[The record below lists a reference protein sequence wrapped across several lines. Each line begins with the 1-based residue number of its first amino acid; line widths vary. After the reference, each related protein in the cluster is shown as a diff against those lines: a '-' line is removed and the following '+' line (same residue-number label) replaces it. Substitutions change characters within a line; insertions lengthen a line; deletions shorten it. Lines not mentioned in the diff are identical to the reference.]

1 MAHDVAAPT
10 VSSKCRV
17 EFAWTWGWR
26 GSNGVG
32 GVTPLGVIGVA
43 RASRGKEL
51 VGTPSSVVEVASR
64 MALQAV
70 PPPPAPS
77 AVARKKV
84 TTRKRSSWY
93 VVVGSSCSCL
103 RFWSSF
109 RIFSLISLVSM
120 YVSRKSVKDAAS
132 AARGAYDS
140 FGPLASV
147 VGGNGSFDRRG
158 RPASRRCCQ
167 RLWVGGRGRKM
178 RSSTIPCWKPSLT
191 RVGTCIYRLRVGGS
205 DPLHKGKTVI
215 TRG

>member
-1 MAHDVAAPT
+1 MAAVGGPYHYGDAQASSNVPSLGDGLADDVVAAK
-10 VSSKCRV
+10 VSSEHRV
-17 EFAWTWGWR
+17 EFIEPSATRVRWCRWGC
-26 GSNGVG
+26 V
-32 GVTPLGVIGVA
+32 PLVSSMSPGH
-43 RASRGKEL
+43 RAGEEL

-77 AVARKKV
+77 TVARKKV

-120 YVSRKSVKDAAS
+120 YVSRKLVKDAAS

-140 FGPLASV
+140 FGPPASV

-158 RPASRRCCQ
+158 RPASRRC
-167 RLWVGGRGRKM
+167 
-178 RSSTIPCWKPSLT
+178 
-191 RVGTCIYRLRVGGS
+191 
-205 DPLHKGKTVI
+205 
-215 TRG
+215 